1 MDNCFK
7 HWIGQKT
14 EEESDLLFFGSTPNV
29 INHLVKLVNF
39 INNYNKLI
47 SFSILFWQNI
57 VRKYFCF
64 RTYKGDL

>member
-14 EEESDLLFFGSTPNV
+14 VKESDLLFFGPTPNV
-29 INHLVKLVNF
+29 IHHLVKLVNF

-57 VRKYFCF
+57 VRKY
-64 RTYKGDL
+64 LLLPNL